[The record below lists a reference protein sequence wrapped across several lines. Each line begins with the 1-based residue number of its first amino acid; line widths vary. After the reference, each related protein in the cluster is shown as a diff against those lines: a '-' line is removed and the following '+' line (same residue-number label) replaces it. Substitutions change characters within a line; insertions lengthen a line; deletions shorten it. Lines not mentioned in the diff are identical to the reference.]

1 MLSEA
6 PFRSYP
12 LLTPEEFH
20 EVCHHL
26 DRRYCHATLGPAR
39 RRWKL
44 RVCTAL
50 NTSGPAAAAFA
61 LGPEYSTYLQIVRPL
76 EGELDDGDLSACLD
90 NFSFGDGGGV
100 DGEVEMEVDGGG
112 ERDREMM
119 EAEEAD
125 RVCTSI
131 SCHDV
136 VCFVKKKIPTDKT
149 QQRLYCHHHPRRR
162 HQRSIIL
169 QPLGMATATSGMRS
183 TSTQHTR
190 RPACGSACT
199 TCLPTS
205 RSRRCTSTPSLGG
218 SCRSSTRKGCEA
230 A

>member
-125 RVCTSI
+125 RAPCLWFSL
-131 SCHDV
+131 HDLPADEQEQALHV
-136 VCFVKKKIPTDKT
+136 DTVFR
-149 QQRLYCHHHPRRR
+149 RLVPEQYKEG
-162 HQRSIIL
+162 L
-169 QPLGMATATSGMRS
+169 
-183 TSTQHTR
+183 
-190 RPACGSACT
+190 
-199 TCLPTS
+199 
-205 RSRRCTSTPSLGG
+205 
-218 SCRSSTRKGCEA
+218 RSSVGGIGGISVDSFECSKENYLMVWLGLVGGCVGLWVPAEMA
-230 A
+230 LES

>member
-1 MLSEA
+1 MLLET

-50 NTSGPAAAAFA
+50 NTSGAAFA

-90 NFSFGDGGGV
+90 NFSFGDGDGV
-100 DGEVEMEVDGGG
+100 EREVEMEAEG

-131 SCHDV
+131 SCHVV
-136 VCFVKKKIPTDKT
+136 VCSVKKKIPTDKT
-149 QQRLYCHHHPRRR
+149 QQRLFCHHHRRR
-162 HQRSIIL
+162 HQ
-169 QPLGMATATSGMRS
+169 
-183 TSTQHTR
+183 
-190 RPACGSACT
+190 
-199 TCLPTS
+199 
-205 RSRRCTSTPSLGG
+205 
-218 SCRSSTRKGCEA
+218 
-230 A
+230 